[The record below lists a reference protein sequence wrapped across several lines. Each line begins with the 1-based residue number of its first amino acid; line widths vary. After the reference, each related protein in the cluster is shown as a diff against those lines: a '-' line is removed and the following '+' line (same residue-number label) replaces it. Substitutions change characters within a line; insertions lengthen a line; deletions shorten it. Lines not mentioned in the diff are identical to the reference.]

1 MVGIINLN
9 INESDNIYVAKQPI
23 LDTIRN
29 TVAFEILYRNSSDN
43 RYPASIRHIDA
54 TKLILAEQFLS
65 STGSFLEGKDGFI
78 NFDIEALRERLVF
91 NFPAEK
97 IVVEILETCPPDDE
111 LFDIIVE
118 LNQADYRIALDD
130 FVPSPEW
137 ERFYPFVDIIK
148 IDIQAYSL
156 LNASFFI
163 EAMSHS
169 NITFIAEKV
178 ETYEEYQLAIKCGFS
193 LFQGYFFKKP
203 EVIQKK
209 KLSTI
214 LQTVL
219 ELSSL
224 VMSKD
229 FNFAKATG
237 IVSNS
242 PELTYQLLK
251 HVNNT
256 GLQREIKNVEQA
268 IVYLGVKR
276 LQNLCS
282 NLLLQNTSSNK
293 PHALSYLALFRANFL
308 QSLTALSHS
317 EERQGSAYLC
327 GLLSTLDAML
337 DTDIETITSELSI
350 ECSVKVALLMKT
362 GFLGL
367 CLQSSEAL
375 ENEDWDQLN
384 KTSKSMNLSLQQI
397 ISCAEIASKAA
408 EIILEEPINEEN
420 C

>member
-148 IDIQAYSL
+148 IGPC
-156 LNASFFI
+156 
-163 EAMSHS
+163 
-169 NITFIAEKV
+169 K
-178 ETYEEYQLAIKCGFS
+178 
-193 LFQGYFFKKP
+193 
-203 EVIQKK
+203 
-209 KLSTI
+209 
-214 LQTVL
+214 
-219 ELSSL
+219 
-224 VMSKD
+224 
-229 FNFAKATG
+229 
-237 IVSNS
+237 
-242 PELTYQLLK
+242 
-251 HVNNT
+251 
-256 GLQREIKNVEQA
+256 
-268 IVYLGVKR
+268 
-276 LQNLCS
+276 
-282 NLLLQNTSSNK
+282 
-293 PHALSYLALFRANFL
+293 
-308 QSLTALSHS
+308 
-317 EERQGSAYLC
+317 
-327 GLLSTLDAML
+327 
-337 DTDIETITSELSI
+337 
-350 ECSVKVALLMKT
+350 
-362 GFLGL
+362 
-367 CLQSSEAL
+367 
-375 ENEDWDQLN
+375 
-384 KTSKSMNLSLQQI
+384 
-397 ISCAEIASKAA
+397 
-408 EIILEEPINEEN
+408 
-420 C
+420 